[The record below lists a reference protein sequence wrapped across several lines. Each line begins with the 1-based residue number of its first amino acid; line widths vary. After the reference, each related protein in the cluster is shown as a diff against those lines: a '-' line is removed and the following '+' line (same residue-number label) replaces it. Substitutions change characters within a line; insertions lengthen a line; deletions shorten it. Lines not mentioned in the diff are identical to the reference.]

1 MFHSV
6 YAKSG
11 SYKEAL
17 RKKFLELCNEDTP
30 IVRRQGSKELGLFAC
45 VVEKEYVLNE
55 ILPIFRWL
63 AQDEQDT
70 IKMICIESSI
80 PLAKSL
86 TKDENQTNTLGAIL
100 TAGEDKN
107 WKVRLTFA

>member
-1 MFHSV
+1 LILRLASSDWFPGRVSACSMFHSV

-55 ILPIFRWL
+55 ILPIFR
-63 AQDEQDT
+63 
-70 IKMICIESSI
+70 
-80 PLAKSL
+80 
-86 TKDENQTNTLGAIL
+86 
-100 TAGEDKN
+100 
-107 WKVRLTFA
+107 

>member
-1 MFHSV
+1 M
-6 YAKSG
+6 AKTTPVTPPTVN
-11 SYKEAL
+11 KN
-17 RKKFLELCNEDTP
+17 KKPKVHN
-30 IVRRQGSKELGLFAC
+30 IG
-45 VVEKEYVLNE
+45 VLNE